1 MSTLIT
7 SAEVARLAG
16 VGQTAVKRWSDSGRL
31 PCVKTVGGHRR
42 FERREVERLLRA
54 EHEGDWQEWIDAL
67 VGGDV
72 HAVQGKLFAERS
84 LCGSWHGAA
93 DVAGD
98 LLCEIGQRWSDGR
111 LSVIDE
117 HLASGTLHRALA
129 GVADSIPLP
138 ANAPRALL
146 ASAEG
151 DTHTLGLSLVELC
164 LREAGWRTEWAGSP
178 TRTIDVV
185 ERIER
190 GGLALV
196 ALSASDAAR
205 DEQQLAEQA
214 EAIGNSCR
222 AHRILFAL
230 GGGGAWPEAI
240 TFGRRFSSLAPF
252 YEWAR
257 TMDLSPAS

>member
-1 MSTLIT
+1 MSNLLT

-31 PCVKTVGGHRR
+31 PCVKTAGGHRR

-54 EHEGDWQEWIDAL
+54 EHDGNWQEWIDAL
-67 VGGDV
+67 VAGDV

-84 LCGSWHGAA
+84 LYGSWHGAA

-98 LLCEIGQRWSDGR
+98 LLAEIGRRWSDGR

-117 HLASGTLHRALA
+117 HLASATLHRALA
-129 GVADSIPLP
+129 AVADSLPL
-138 ANAPRALL
+138 AIDAPRALL
-146 ASAEG
+146 ATTEG
-151 DTHTLGLSLVELC
+151 DSHTLGLSLVELC

-190 GGLALV
+190 GGLAMV
-196 ALSASDAAR
+196 ALSAAASAR
-205 DEQQLAEQA
+205 DEHQLRDQA
-214 EAIGNSCR
+214 EAIGSTCR
-222 AHRILFAL
+222 ARRILFAL
-230 GGGGAWPEAI
+230 GGAGAWPETV
-240 TFGRRFSSLAPF
+240 TFGRRFTSLAAF
-252 YEWAR
+252 SEWAR